1 LDVVLSVET
10 KEFERRRKSGNEGEE
25 VRERGRGRKQR
36 GKTAVKLFYS
46 SKVPGNITKLCLNR
60 LGN

>member
-36 GKTAVKLFYS
+36 GKTAVKIILLIKSAWQHY
-46 SKVPGNITKLCLNR
+46 KIMLK
-60 LGN
+60 